1 MGREDSSQL
10 EASKTRTIRPRKTLC
25 SAVVRPTHQKRTDK
39 MSKIIAI
46 GYKNAAAV
54 YAHLLNWNKTT
65 QPMTIAMREAI
76 HCPVWGKDRRGG
88 GEVSIHQIMRGK
100 IAPLLRT
107 IHCRD
112 ANEC

>member
-1 MGREDSSQL
+1 
-10 EASKTRTIRPRKTLC
+10 
-25 SAVVRPTHQKRTDK
+25 

-76 HCPVWGKDRRGG
+76 HCPVWGKDRKWVGG
-88 GEVSIHQIMRGK
+88 VMSIHLIKRGK
-100 IAPLLRT
+100 IAPLSRT
-107 IHCRD
+107 IQFGN
-112 ANEC
+112 AINNECRTKE